1 MSNVERLPRETADI
15 TNENI
20 ERIGAM
26 FPNCLTEAKDER
38 GRVFKAIDFDKLRQE
53 LSHEIVEG
61 PQERYQF
68 NWPEKRKAMLLANTP
83 TTMTLRPCREESVN
97 FDTTQNL
104 YIEGDNLEVLKLL
117 RENYLGKVKMIYID
131 PPYNTGKD
139 SFVYDDDFSKSVE
152 EFSDESEATDEEG
165 NRQFDIRQNNESNG
179 RFHTD
184 WLNMIYPRLK
194 IAKDLLRKDGFL
206 FVSLDD
212 NESSNARKL
221 LDEIFGSSAFIAD
234 ICHKARASVSNDKII
249 SSNHNHILWYCKNR
263 EVAESNR
270 KQIGLNP
277 DLDGFDRDD
286 NDGKGPYRLVPVDG
300 PGGAK
305 KGNPYYEFLGIA
317 QFYRFSYETMKRMY
331 DDGMIVKVGDSI
343 QQKYY
348 LSKARNSRKTDT
360 TWWEDAGLTSSSTAE
375 VKKLMGG
382 SVFDNPKPV
391 SLLVRMLTLVTHR
404 DNCPIILDFF
414 SGSATTAH
422 AVMKLNADDGGKRKF
437 IMVQLPEPCDEE
449 SEAAKA
455 GYKNICEIGKERIRR
470 AGKKMAEENAT
481 IAPDLDIGFR
491 VLKLDSSNMEDVFYS
506 PAKFAKEAMQGTLD
520 FGAAPQARQTTLN
533 FDGDASLASN
543 IKPGRTAEDLL
554 FQAMLRLNIPLS
566 AKIETEEIHGKKVFS
581 VMDGHLLATFDKDI
595 NEEAITAIA
604 KRKPGIFVICD
615 GGYATDNV
623 ADNFEQIW
631 REFSPDTVRRVI

>member
-38 GRVFKAIDFDKLRQE
+38 GRVVKAIDFDKLRQE

-152 EFSDESEATDEEG
+152 EFADESEATDEEG

-286 NDGKGPYRLVPVDG
+286 NDGK
-300 PGGAK
+300 
-305 KGNPYYEFLGIA
+305 
-317 QFYRFSYETMKRMY
+317 
-331 DDGMIVKVGDSI
+331 
-343 QQKYY
+343 
-348 LSKARNSRKTDT
+348 
-360 TWWEDAGLTSSSTAE
+360 
-375 VKKLMGG
+375 
-382 SVFDNPKPV
+382 
-391 SLLVRMLTLVTHR
+391 
-404 DNCPIILDFF
+404 
-414 SGSATTAH
+414 AH
-422 AVMKLNADDGGKRKF
+422 ID
-437 IMVQLPEPCDEE
+437 
-449 SEAAKA
+449 
-455 GYKNICEIGKERIRR
+455 
-470 AGKKMAEENAT
+470 
-481 IAPDLDIGFR
+481 
-491 VLKLDSSNMEDVFYS
+491 
-506 PAKFAKEAMQGTLD
+506 
-520 FGAAPQARQTTLN
+520 
-533 FDGDASLASN
+533 
-543 IKPGRTAEDLL
+543 
-554 FQAMLRLNIPLS
+554 
-566 AKIETEEIHGKKVFS
+566 
-581 VMDGHLLATFDKDI
+581 
-595 NEEAITAIA
+595 
-604 KRKPGIFVICD
+604 
-615 GGYATDNV
+615 
-623 ADNFEQIW
+623 
-631 REFSPDTVRRVI
+631 